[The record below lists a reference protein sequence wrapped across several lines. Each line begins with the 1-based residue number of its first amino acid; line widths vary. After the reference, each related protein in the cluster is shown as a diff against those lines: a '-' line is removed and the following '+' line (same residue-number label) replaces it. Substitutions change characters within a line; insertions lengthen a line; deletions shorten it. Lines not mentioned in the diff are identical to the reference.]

1 MSLNPARF
9 VDAARLARTVLVFAG
24 ARSLSRLGSREALQA
39 HQRTRL
45 ERLRR
50 TVMSRSPFYQP
61 YAQLPFE
68 QWPIMSKSLW
78 MKHFDQINTAGIAL
92 KDATRV
98 ALQAETS
105 RDFRGTL
112 RGLAVGLSTGTS
124 GSRGVFVASAA
135 ERARWAGVML
145 AKLLG
150 PFKWKPLRVALFLR
164 ANNALY
170 ETLGKGPIRFQFFD
184 LLRPFRELMRD
195 LEAFAPTVLVAPP
208 HVLATAARASEL
220 RIRPS
225 RVISVAEVLDAI
237 DRQAI
242 ERGFGIRVEQ
252 IYQATEGFLGATC
265 AHGTLH
271 LNEEYVLFER
281 EWLDTARTRFVPVI
295 TDLYRVTQPVIR
307 YRLDDVLVPR
317 ESPCPCGSPLRAIDR
332 IEGRESDVLWLPAAQ
347 GTTAMPGATT
357 EPGAAAVPVFGDVIA
372 RVLVRTLPDLIDYS
386 VDEVESSRWH
396 VGLAPGPQA
405 GQSTLLRQAI
415 QAMALSLGA
424 SPPEVVIGAPRGESG
439 CKLRRIRGV
448 GAVCR
453 SF

>member
-1 MSLNPARF
+1 
-9 VDAARLARTVLVFAG
+9 
-24 ARSLSRLGSREALQA
+24 
-39 HQRTRL
+39 
-45 ERLRR
+45 
-50 TVMSRSPFYQP
+50 MSRSPFYQP
-61 YAQLPFE
+61 YAQQPFE

-78 MKHFDQINTAGIAL
+78 MKHFDQINIAGIAL

-112 RGLAVGLSTGTS
+112 RGFAVGLSTGTS

-242 ERGFGIRVEQ
+242 ERGFGVRVEQ
-252 IYQATEGFLGATC
+252 IYQATEGFLGTTC
-265 AHGTLH
+265 AHGALH

-317 ESPCPCGSPLRAIDR
+317 ESPCPCGSPLLAIDR

-347 GTTAMPGATT
+347 GANAGPGATT
-357 EPGAAAVPVFGDVIA
+357 MPGAAAVPVFGDVIA
-372 RVLVRTLPDLIDYS
+372 RVLVRTLPDLVDYS

-396 VGLAPGPQA
+396 VGLAPSPEA
-405 GQSTLLRQAI
+405 GHSTLLRQAI
-415 QAMALSLGA
+415 QAMAVCLGA
-424 SPPEVVIGAPRGESG
+424 SPPEVVIGAPRSESG
-439 CKLRRIRGV
+439 CKLRRIRGM

-453 SF
+453 PS